1 MRLAFTTLIT
11 IVCAS
16 PMFAQDQEPLVTP
29 LIPMSVSFGA
39 LIDDGY
45 DLIAID
51 FNGRAWLEDGTN
63 KLVICELSGNSSD
76 EIMSVCKQVGK

>member
-1 MRLAFTTLIT
+1 MRLAFITLFT
-11 IVCAS
+11 IVFAS

-51 FNGRAWLEDGTN
+51 FNGSCLLYTSPSPRDRG
-63 KLVICELSGNSSD
+63 
-76 EIMSVCKQVGK
+76 